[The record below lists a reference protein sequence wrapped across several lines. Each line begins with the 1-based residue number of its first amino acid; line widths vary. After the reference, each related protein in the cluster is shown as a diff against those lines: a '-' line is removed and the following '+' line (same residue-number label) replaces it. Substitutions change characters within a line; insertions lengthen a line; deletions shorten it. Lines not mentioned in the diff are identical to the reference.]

1 MIEVGDIW
9 TVAGVLVGFEAAS
22 FAWRVQ
28 REATVGDQN
37 CPTWLPL
44 ADYLNLLGLLVVGL
58 GVFAL
63 PVLNVVGETTIGKA
77 LGLGVVLWIGHVFA
91 LAGHYE
97 LYNPNTPRSM
107 AFCPCLEKV
116 ALCGA
121 IVAAGAYFLGV
132 VVLG

>member
-28 REATVGDQN
+28 REAAVGDQN
-37 CPTWLPL
+37 GLTWLPP
-44 ADYLNLLGLLVVGL
+44 ADYLNLLGLLVVGV

-63 PVLNVVGETTIGKA
+63 PVLNVVGETTMRKA
-77 LGLGVVLWIGHVFA
+77 LGLGIVFWIGHVFA

-97 LYNPNTPRSM
+97 LYNPKTKRSM
-107 AFCPCLEKV
+107 VYFPCQEKV
-116 ALCGA
+116 AVCGA
-121 IVAAGAYFLGV
+121 IVAAGAYLLGV